1 MRVRIGNAP
10 ISWGVC
16 EIPDWGPQLPAERVL
31 DEMQVAGYEG
41 TELGPWGF
49 LPTDPDRLAAVLQ
62 RRGLVM
68 AAAFVPL
75 RLRSEGGFADSQAQV
90 RSTAQ
95 LLRELG
101 ARHILFADAG
111 DDLRYRVAGRREQT
125 RAHGLRAD
133 EWGGYVDRLHR
144 LAQVCRDEFGLQ
156 PCFHSHGGSYIENPE
171 EIATLLE
178 RTDPALLHLCLD
190 TGHVAFGGGDPLE
203 VATRFASRLGYIHL
217 KDINLPRLRSLLAE
231 GKNYVAAAQQDVF
244 VELGRGSLDL
254 PKLFAVLRAG
264 GYQGWIIVE
273 QDRVAHDGTDTLG
286 SATRS
291 RAYLQS
297 HLGV

>member
-1 MRVRIGNAP
+1 MRVRVGNAP

-16 EIPDWGPQLPAERVL
+16 EIPEWGPQLPSERVL
-31 DEMQVAGYEG
+31 DEMRAAGYEG

-49 LPTDPDRLAAVLQ
+49 LPTDPGALAAVLQ

-75 RLRSEGGFADSQAQV
+75 RLRVERDFADSQAQV

-95 LLRELG
+95 LLRGLG

-111 DDLRYRVAGRREQT
+111 DDLRYRVAGRPEQT
-125 RAHGLRAD
+125 RANGLRAD
-133 EWGGYVDRLHR
+133 EWEGYVDRLHR
-144 LAQVCRDEFGLQ
+144 LARLCRVEFALQ

-178 RTDPALLHLCLD
+178 RTDPALLRLCLD

-217 KDINLPRLRSLLAE
+217 KDINLPRLRSLLS
-231 GKNYVAAAQQDVF
+231 GGTNYVAAAQQDVF

-264 GYQGWIIVE
+264 GYEGWIIVE
-273 QDRVAHDGTDTLG
+273 QDRVVHTQTDTLS
-286 SATRS
+286 SAKRS
-291 RAYLQS
+291 REYLRT